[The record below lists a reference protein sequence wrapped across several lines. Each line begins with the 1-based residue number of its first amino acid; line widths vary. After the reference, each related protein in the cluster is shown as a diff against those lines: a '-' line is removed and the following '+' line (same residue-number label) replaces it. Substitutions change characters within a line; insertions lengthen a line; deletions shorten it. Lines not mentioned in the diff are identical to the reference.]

1 MVKNLNYNE
10 SISKKLNFNNLY
22 EGDLDIYIYM
32 NIKKI
37 KFPKDIFQYM
47 NNHIEYG
54 WIYIN
59 GEKHIKTMQDFR
71 K

>member
-1 MVKNLNYNE
+1 MRGL
-10 SISKKLNFNNLY
+10 
-22 EGDLDIYIYM
+22 GYIYM

-47 NNHIEYG
+47 NDHVEYG
-54 WIYIN
+54 WIDIN